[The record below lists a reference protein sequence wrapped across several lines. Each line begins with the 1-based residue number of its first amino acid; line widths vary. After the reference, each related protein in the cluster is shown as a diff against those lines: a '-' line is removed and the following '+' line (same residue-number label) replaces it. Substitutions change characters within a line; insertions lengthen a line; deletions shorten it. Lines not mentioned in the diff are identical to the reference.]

1 MPKFMRSH
9 DDAGETTSVLHDR
22 HTIHL
27 INKAKQSNN
36 SKKQGSDFRTGKNK
50 HSRSPFPAAC

>member
-1 MPKFMRSH
+1 MEEWNIQMPKFMRSH

-36 SKKQGSDFRTGKNK
+36 SKKTRE
-50 HSRSPFPAAC
+50 